1 MSKYDA
7 ALKKYLDIF
16 GSQEM
21 YFINDNRNLEVFA
34 KNPSNNKE
42 EDIRIKIS
50 AINDDMEIRQLPDIN
65 DMIAHI
71 LKLNIDDRL
80 QRGDL
85 TLVEDIANISANG
98 KAYHFL
104 HFASVY
110 CNFHRPDIYPIYSDQ
125 HFGFY
130 REYIKDNNLKHDPD
144 KLDTYAVF
152 SAALDA
158 FITRLGVKGKMNY
171 LHIRKFGWLYFDH
184 VVKESM
190 VEEVK
195 SK

>member
-1 MSKYDA
+1 MKEFDIV
-7 ALKKYLDIF
+7 LKKYMDIF
-16 GSQEM
+16 AGQEM
-21 YFINDNRNLEVFA
+21 YFINDVRNLELF
-34 KNPSNNKE
+34 KLNPSNKTE

-50 AINDDMEIRQLPDIN
+50 TINDDMEIRQLPDIN
-65 DMIAHI
+65 DMIHHI

-85 TLVEDIANISANG
+85 SLVEDIANITANG

-110 CNFHRPDIYPIYSDQ
+110 CNYHRPEVYPIYSEQ
-125 HFGFY
+125 HFDFY
-130 REYIKDNNLKHDPD
+130 REYIKANNLKLDPD
-144 KLDTYAVF
+144 KLNTYTIF
-152 SAALDA
+152 SAALDE

-184 VVKESM
+184 VVKESIET
-190 VEEVK
+190 VQ
-195 SK
+195 

>member
-16 GSQEM
+16 KSQEM
-21 YFINDNRNLEVFA
+21 YFINDVRNLELFK
-34 KNPSNNKE
+34 KNPSNKTE
-42 EDIRIKIS
+42 ADIRMKIS

-85 TLVEDIANISANG
+85 SLVEDIANITVNG
-98 KAYHFL
+98 KPYHFL

-110 CNFHRPDIYPIYSDQ
+110 CNFHRPDVYPIYSEQ
-125 HFGFY
+125 HLDFY
-130 REYIKDNNLKHDPD
+130 RQYIKANNLKLDPD
-144 KLDTYAVF
+144 KLNTYAVF
-152 SAALDA
+152 SAALDDL
-158 FITRLGVKGKMNY
+158 ITRLGVKGTMNY
-171 LHIRKFGWLYFDH
+171 LHMRKFGWLYIDH
-184 VVKESM
+184 VVKESSEPAP
-190 VEEVK
+190 VQ
-195 SK
+195 